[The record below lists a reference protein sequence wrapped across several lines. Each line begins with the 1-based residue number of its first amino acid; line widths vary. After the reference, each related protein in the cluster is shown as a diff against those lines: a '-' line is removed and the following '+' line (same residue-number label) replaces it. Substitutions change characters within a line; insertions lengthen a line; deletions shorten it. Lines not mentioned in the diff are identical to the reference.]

1 LEVIMTPSL
10 TQARSQVAPLG
21 SLSSGF
27 YSIHEAAMMTKTGE
41 ETIRRAIRE
50 GRLPA
55 FGARGRLRI
64 RLADLMPQYVP
75 RGNAPRAGRV

>member
-1 LEVIMTPSL
+1 MTPSL
-10 TQARSQVAPLG
+10 TQARTQISALG
-21 SLSSGF
+21 SLGTGF
-27 YSIHEAAMMTKTGE
+27 YSIREAAMMTKTGE

-55 FGARGRLRI
+55 FGARGRLRV

-75 RGNAPRAGRV
+75 RGNAPRTGRA